1 MKKIYVM
8 AAFLGAGSLAFGQL
22 QKAPLQISTGTEK
35 AISSNGYTQK
45 APGVSLWNSDF
56 SDPSEWALASTGEQG
71 DWVIGTEAD
80 FTAFTFQNQ
89 NVNLS
94 NFLGGPISMTS
105 AANGF
110 AFFDAM
116 QYYEN
121 NLAANATVTLVN
133 PIDCTGENV
142 VTLKFEQVYR
152 AFNTDI
158 TSVEVSTDGGAT
170 WTQKVDINA
179 TVDGNSRAE
188 EEVVFRNFTVNG
200 SNDVK
205 FRFVW
210 EAGAGVPGGGYGWL
224 VDDVEVL
231 TLSDHDISTGSHI
244 FGTNLEGTV
253 IPYAEIPLAQV
264 APIMGSVIVTNQG
277 SADQTNV
284 VLNATEAGGAY
295 TSTSAP
301 KDVVAGAS
309 DSLALDAD
317 FTPTA
322 LGDYTIDYTITY
334 DNPDDIPSNNELKS
348 YSFTVGEHLYARDKG
363 GVNGADAQSYI
374 SGANIGDNGE
384 LIEPANVFDIITSAE
399 VTGIDFKFGPTA
411 PEGAEMFGQIYNNQL
426 EEIASGNT
434 MTYTVRAGDANKY
447 KTLLFD
453 EPLTLAPGEY
463 VVSIKCFD
471 VDFSIA
477 VSGESAPQTSFMYG
491 NLGDGGTAWYYT
503 TSTPVI
509 RMNFNPAA
517 KHANIE
523 NNEISNLNVSQNF
536 PNPFANE
543 TKVIFNLKEASNVSY
558 TVVDLTGKVV
568 ANVNEGNVMPGD
580 HEITIDGT
588 SFANGVYYLNINA
601 GDSKVTRKMIVNK

>member
-8 AAFLGAGSLAFGQL
+8 AAFLGASSLAFSQL
-22 QKAPLQISTGTEK
+22 QRAPMQISKNTDK
-35 AISSNGYTQK
+35 AISSNNYAHK
-45 APGVSLWNSDF
+45 APGVSLWTNDF
-56 SDPSEWALASTGEQG
+56 SNAADWELGGTGEQG

-80 FTAFTFQNQ
+80 FNSFSFQNQ
-89 NVNLS
+89 TVNLS
-94 NFLGGPISMTS
+94 MFVGAIEMTTK
-105 AANGF
+105 ANGF
-110 AFFDAM
+110 AFFDAI
-116 QYYEN
+116 QYVDN
-121 NLAANATVTLVN
+121 TLASNSWVAMANS
-133 PIDCTGENV
+133 IDCSGENV
-142 VTLKFEQVYR
+142 VTLKFEQTYR
-152 AFNTDI
+152 AFSADKTYI
-158 TSVEVSTDGGAT
+158 EVSTDGGTT
-170 WTQKVDINA
+170 WSG
-179 TVDGNSRAE
+179 TVDVNPTTPGNTSATE
-188 EEVVFRNFTVNG
+188 KIVYRNFTVNG
-200 SNDVK
+200 SDDVK
-205 FRFVW
+205 FRFRW
-210 EAGAGVPGGGYGWL
+210 EAPTSGGYGWL

-231 TLSDHDISTGSHI
+231 SLSDHDISTGNHT
-244 FGTNLEGTV
+244 FGTDLEGTV
-253 IPYAEIPLAQV
+253 IPYTQIPLAQV

-348 YSFTVGEHLYARDKG
+348 YSFTVGENLYVRDRA
-363 GVNGADAQSYI
+363 GVNGANAQGSL

-384 LIEPANVFDIITSAE
+384 LIEPANAFDIITTAE
-399 VTGIDFKFGPTA
+399 VTGIDFRFGPTA
-411 PEGAEMFGQIYNNQL
+411 PEGAEMFGQIYNNNL

-434 MTYTVRAGDANKY
+434 MTYTVRAGDANQY

-453 EPLTLAPGEY
+453 EPLTLVPGEY

-471 VDFSIA
+471 IDFSIA
-477 VSGESAPQTSFMYG
+477 VAGESAPQTSLIYG
-491 NLGDGGTAWYYT
+491 NLGDAGTAWYFT

-509 RMNFNPAA
+509 RMNFSPDA
-517 KHANIE
+517 KHASIE
-523 NNEISNLNVSQNF
+523 NNEMSNLNASQNF

-543 TKVIFNLKEASNVSY
+543 TTVIFNLKEASNVSY